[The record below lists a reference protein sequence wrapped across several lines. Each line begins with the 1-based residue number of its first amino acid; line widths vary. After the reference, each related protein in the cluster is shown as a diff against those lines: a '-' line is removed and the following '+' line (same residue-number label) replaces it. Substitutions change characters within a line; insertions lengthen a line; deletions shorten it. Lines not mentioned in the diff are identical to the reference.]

1 MANPAIERR
10 EQERAAIDVDV
21 SGVRLSLR
29 DAALDWS
36 YVPGSAD
43 VPADGAAV
51 VDLKRLAETPA
62 RGVRLMPEDDAR
74 ALADHLP
81 RLDLIDLVFPKFR
94 DGRAYSSARIL
105 RDCLGYTG
113 ALRAVGDVLAD
124 QIAFMARCGIDQ
136 FVLNPAVSAE
146 AAKAALDRY
155 AYVYQRGSDPRAPVW
170 HLRRSS

>member
-29 DAALDWS
+29 DAALDWAF
-36 YVPGSAD
+36 VPDEAEAGTTC
-43 VPADGAAV
+43 V
-51 VDLKRLAETPA
+51 VGLKRLAETDA

-74 ALADHLP
+74 ALAEHLP

-94 DGRAYSSARIL
+94 DGRAYSTARIL

-146 AAKAALDRY
+146 TAKAALDRY

-170 HLRRSS
+170 LLRRSS

>member
-10 EQERAAIDVDV
+10 EQDRAAIDVDV
-21 SGVRLSLR
+21 SGVHLSLR
-29 DAALDWS
+29 DAALDWAF
-36 YVPGSAD
+36 VPDEAEAGTTC
-43 VPADGAAV
+43 V
-51 VDLKRLAETPA
+51 VGLKRLAETDA

-74 ALADHLP
+74 ALAEHLP

-94 DGRAYSSARIL
+94 DGRAYSTARIL

-146 AAKAALDRY
+146 TAKAALDRY

-170 HLRRSS
+170 LLRRSS